1 MSEQDLAELQFFA
14 SILTVVFAILNLA
27 VDGMISIWIIISPL
41 MAFTII
47 TVIDLI
53 IEEVGPK

>member
-14 SILTVVFAILNLA
+14 SILTVVLAILNLA
-27 VDGMISIWIIISPL
+27 VDGMISVWIIISPL
-41 MAFTII
+41 IAFTVV
-47 TVIDLI
+47 TVIDII

>member
-14 SILTVVFAILNLA
+14 GILTVVLAILNLA
-27 VDGMISIWIIISPL
+27 VDGMISVWIIISPL
-41 MAFTII
+41 MAFTIV

-53 IEEVGPK
+53 IEEAGPK

>member
-14 SILTVVFAILNLA
+14 GILTVVLAILNLA
-27 VDGMISIWIIISPL
+27 VDGMISVWIIISPL
-41 MAFTII
+41 MASTIV

-53 IEEVGPK
+53 IEGH